1 MNRGASHED
10 LDETIAAPG
19 GAAQA
24 PLAGPADPGAD
35 SAPAPAGGEAPTVQL
50 AESDTR
56 AATAAA
62 PAGPATVRVAGPE
75 RPIVAGY
82 HIVRLVGQG
91 GMGVVW
97 EAIDHRLGRS
107 VALKVHA
114 GAGERDAE
122 ALWLEARLAAKIV
135 HPGIVPIHEAGVT
148 ASGEPYYTMD
158 LVSGTSLRA
167 ALREGPMAPPRALLV
182 ARSVAEAIGFAHARG
197 VVHCDLKPGNI
208 VVDAEG
214 RARILDFGLAFAL
227 SGKDG
232 DAKAPAR
239 GSPPYMS
246 PEQIAGEPLT
256 AATDVYSLGVVL
268 YEMLAGALPFTAS
281 TTEELLAKV
290 ALDAAE
296 PPSKR
301 NAAIGPELDRL
312 CLACLA
318 KRPEGRP
325 ADGGALAR
333 AIGRLFD
340 APDEDAHDDGAG
352 HASRRP
358 PASAPP
364 PELPAPHGSKT
375 FRVEMQLASP
385 PSRLWPLVSNTER
398 LNRAVGLPH
407 VAFTDLA
414 AASGGAHKAGAFRVL
429 GMDVAWEEH
438 PFEWVHERRHAVLRR
453 YTKGPLAWLR
463 NRVSLAPRAGGGTDL
478 VHEVEAAPKG
488 ALGQVAAMWEIQ
500 WKLARRLRA
509 VYARM
514 DAAARDPG
522 PAEDPFEPPHRPT
535 PAQIDRVS
543 LGIGRLARGERRF
556 SAALLERLRD
566 TLLHAPEKSLERLRP
581 FALADA
587 WGEARPEVLDL
598 LLHAANAGLVDVAWD
613 LSCPRCMVAHEVA
626 ASLRQVVERGACSA
640 CGEAYTRDLARS
652 VELIFRPH
660 HEVRGG
666 ATGVYCVGSPA
677 MRPHVLVQQALAPRE
692 RREIAVTLPR
702 GALLVRVDRRS
713 PSLELSSSPA
723 GIAAACEVRL
733 GESEIEASAAFLR
746 AGEVTLSLV
755 NDTGAH
761 QLLRV
766 ERAPRASDSLPA
778 AAAMTHPTFQSFF
791 SDELLAEGEHLR
803 VGHMAFVAV
812 AVEDRARVLQ
822 DLGDAAAFARFSEL
836 ARRVTAAAEREQGIV
851 ARAMFEGTLCAFSS
865 SAAAV
870 RAAIAISFPGPA
882 EASLP
887 ARVAVH
893 AGRCIAVSRGARVE
907 YFGETIER
915 TTALLADARAG
926 VAAVSS
932 AVDDEPSALA
942 AMLAP
947 GLARTVGTTR
957 AGEYGG
963 RRVTWLARAD

>member
-1 MNRGASHED
+1 MASGGQRED
-10 LDETIAAPG
+10 LDGKHDAGSSAPG
-19 GAAQA
+19 GT
-24 PLAGPADPGAD
+24 LRVD
-35 SAPAPAGGEAPTVQL
+35 EAPTVQL
-50 AESDTR
+50 ADSDTR
-56 AATAAA
+56 TASGSA
-62 PAGPATVRVAGPE
+62 PSGPAAVRVAGPE

-114 GAGERDAE
+114 GAGEREVE

-167 ALREGPMAPPRALLV
+167 VLQEGPMSPPRALLV
-182 ARSVAEAIGFAHARG
+182 LRSVAEAIGFAHARG

-214 RARILDFGLAFAL
+214 RARILDFGLAFAV
-227 SGKDG
+227 SGEAG
-232 DAKAPAR
+232 DAKEPAR

-268 YEMLAGALPFTAS
+268 HEMLTGALPFTAK
-281 TTEELLAKV
+281 TTEEMLAKV
-290 ALDAAE
+290 ALDAPE
-296 PPSKR
+296 PPSKK

-318 KRPEGRP
+318 KRAEGRP
-325 ADGGALAR
+325 ADGNALAHE
-333 AIGRLFD
+333 IGRLFG
-340 APDEDAHDDGAG
+340 APDEDAHEDRSARTARRSPPS
-352 HASRRP
+352 AS
-358 PASAPP
+358 PP
-364 PELPAPHGSKT
+364 PLLAPHGSKT
-375 FRVEMQLASP
+375 FRVEMRLASS

-414 AASGGAHKAGAFRVL
+414 SAREGAQKTGKFRVL

-488 ALGQVAAMWEIQ
+488 TLGHVAAMWEIQ

-514 DAAARDPG
+514 DAVARDPG

-543 LGIGRLARGERRF
+543 LGIVRLTRGKRRF
-556 SAALLERLRD
+556 AGELLDRLRD
-566 TLLHAPEKSLERLRP
+566 ALLYAPDKGLERLRP
-581 FALADA
+581 FAIADA
-587 WGEARPEVLDL
+587 WGEARPDVLDL
-598 LLHAANAGLVDVAWD
+598 LLHAANAGLVEVAWD
-613 LSCPRCMVAHEVA
+613 LSCPRCAVAHEVA
-626 ASLRQVVERGACSA
+626 ASLKQVVEQGACSA
-640 CGEAYTRDLARS
+640 CGEVYSRDLARS

-660 HEVRGG
+660 PEVRFG

-692 RREIAVTLPR
+692 RREITVTLPR
-702 GALLVRVDRRS
+702 GALLVRADRRS
-713 PSLELSSSPA
+713 PTVELSSSPA
-723 GIAAACEVRL
+723 GIAAACELRL
-733 GESEIEASAAFLR
+733 GEAEIEASTAFLR
-746 AGEVTLSLV
+746 AGEEVTLSLV
-755 NDTGAH
+755 NDTGEH
-761 QLLRV
+761 QILRV
-766 ERAPRASDSLPA
+766 ERPPRTSDSLPA

-791 SDELLAEGEHLR
+791 SDELLAEGEHLK
-803 VGHMAFVAV
+803 VGHLAFVAV
-812 AVEDRARVLQ
+812 SVEDRARVLQ
-822 DLGDAAAFARFSEL
+822 DLGDAAAFARFTEL
-836 ARRVTAAAEREQGIV
+836 TRRVTAAAEREQGIV
-851 ARAMFEGTLCAFSS
+851 ARAVFDGTLCAFSS

-870 RAAIAISFPGPA
+870 RAAIAINGRGA
-882 EASLP
+882 GEAWLP

-893 AGRCIAVSRGARVE
+893 AGRCIAVARGARVE

-926 VAAVSS
+926 VVAVSS
-932 AVDDEPSALA
+932 AVDDEPAALA

-947 GLARTVGTTR
+947 GLSRTVGTTR